1 MQTIDWPKIGRNAPC
16 PCGSGKKF
24 KRCHGSIHA
33 AAPPVRPQLPSDA
46 WVRQMLA
53 QKDAE
58 NRQRE
63 QQQGIGR
70 PIISF
75 EANGYRIVCVGNRVF
90 YSRNWKTFHDFLREY
105 PAMLF
110 GQPWMAKQ
118 NRKAPA
124 ERHPYLQW
132 MQRALDDHQRL
143 ATKVGAISTGPAT
156 ASISSVMALGYN
168 LYLIHHNLPANAK
181 TDQLCQRLIK
191 RLKNP
196 DHFWGALYE
205 TYAFSLFALAGFTM
219 ELEDESDRTI
229 THCEFSAR
237 GKSGRTYSIECKGRN
252 RVTAPVNAD
261 GSLRID
267 DETLG
272 LSRKLK
278 DALSKSAAH
287 ERVVFLDIDL
297 PMITRFDQIN
307 AVADFA
313 VPKLRELEG
322 TLQINGKP
330 APSAHVFVTNI
341 PDHRNIGDIS
351 CGLQAFATGFKISD
365 FGQGT
370 VHHGMHQL
378 MKSRERHADILSLKD
393 AAKVRHAIP
402 STFDGSNP
410 ALTFSADQIPRLK
423 IGNWYKVP
431 DEKGAEIEAQL
442 CDGIVNEAEKIA
454 YCIYRTETGLYVNYT
469 NTLTDDEVLA
479 YRLHPQTFFG
489 VVKDSATRKAETVI
503 DWFDF
508 LFESYQHTS
517 KEKMLEFLAGMP
529 DRDELAK
536 LSQRDLAIT
545 YCERMALHMYSKH
558 AARKAA

>member
-1 MQTIDWPKIGRNAPC
+1 M
-16 PCGSGKKF
+16 F
-24 KRCHGSIHA
+24 
-33 AAPPVRPQLPSDA
+33 
-46 WVRQMLA
+46 A
-53 QKDAE
+53 QKEAE

-75 EANGYRIVCVGNRVF
+75 EANGYRIVCVGNRLF
-90 YSRNWKTFHDFLREY
+90 YSRNWKTFHDFLRDY

-110 GQPWMAKQ
+110 GQPWMEKQ

-132 MQRALDDHQRL
+132 MQRAFDDHKRL
-143 ATKVGAISTGPAT
+143 ATKQGTITTGPAT
-156 ASISSVMALGYN
+156 AAISSGMSLAYN

-181 TDQLCQRLIK
+181 TEQLCQKLIK
-191 RLKNP
+191 RLKRP

-219 ELEDESDRTI
+219 ELEDESDGTV

-237 GKSGRTYSIECKGRN
+237 GKSGRTYSIECKARN
-252 RVTAPVNAD
+252 RATVPVNAD

-278 DALSKSAAH
+278 AALSKSAAH

-307 AVADFA
+307 AVADLT

-322 TLQINGKP
+322 TLEINGKP
-330 APSAHVFVTNI
+330 APSAYVFVTNI
-341 PDHRNIGDIS
+341 PDHRNTGDIS

-365 FGQGT
+365 FGEGT
-370 VHHGMHQL
+370 VHHGMHEV

-393 AAKVRHAIP
+393 AAKVRQRIP
-402 STFDGSNP
+402 STFDGSSP
-410 ALTFSADQIPRLK
+410 ALAFSADQIPRLK
-423 IGNWYKVP
+423 VGNWYKVP
-431 DEKGAEIEAQL
+431 DERGTEIEAQL
-442 CDGIVNEAEKIA
+442 CDGIVTEAQKIA
-454 YCIYRTETGLYVNYT
+454 FCVYRTKTGAYVNYT
-469 NTLTDDEVLA
+469 NTLTDDEVNA

-489 VVKDSATRKAETVI
+489 VVKDNATRKAETVI

-508 LFESYQHTS
+508 LFETYQHTS
-517 KEKMLEFLAGMP
+517 KEKLLEFLAGMP
-529 DRDELAK
+529 DRDQLATQ
-536 LSQRDLAIT
+536 SQRDLAIT
-545 YCERMALHMYSKH
+545 YCERMALHIHGKH
-558 AARKAA
+558 GARKAA